1 MISEFSM
8 LGIGQD
14 QKLFIFLL
22 KPHRDL
28 LLFGHLSNFNYF
40 IIVSCRLL
48 CLEFLIVK
56 QNRGK
61 NCKIENRKIKTSKIS
76 DILFTSNFDTG
87 CNSRFENAK
96 EIN

>member
-40 IIVSCRLL
+40 IIVSYVFVSSVSKSKIK
-48 CLEFLIVK
+48 E
-56 QNRGK
+56 GK
-61 NCKIENRKIKTSKIS
+61 KCEIENRKIKNSEIS
-76 DILFTSNFDTG
+76 GILFTSNFDTG
-87 CNSRFENAK
+87 CNSRFKNAK

>member
-48 CLEFLIVK
+48 YLEFLIVK
-56 QNRGK
+56 
-61 NCKIENRKIKTSKIS
+61 
-76 DILFTSNFDTG
+76 
-87 CNSRFENAK
+87 
-96 EIN
+96 